1 MKKDQNLPAVEV
13 KTVFKGINNL
23 KKRAFLAAF
32 CQTGLIVKSSEQAG
46 IHWTSHYHWLKHDP
60 KYVEAFDAARE
71 VAADRFEEEIYRRG
85 FVGYDKPVT
94 YRGKI
99 TDHYKEYSD
108 VLAIFALK
116 GLRPGKY
123 RENAIF
129 NQFGGPQQFNI
140 AFTNQPAQQRTERA
154 ETAERIETERILQ
167 SKVVPG

>member
-1 MKKDQNLPAVEV
+1 
-13 KTVFKGINNL
+13 
-23 KKRAFLAAF
+23 
-32 CQTGLIVKSSEQAG
+32 VKSSEQAG

-116 GLRPGKY
+116 ALRPGKY

-140 AFTNQPAQQRTERA
+140 TFTNQPAQQRTERA